1 MTTSPNITGKGLIT
15 VFGYGPTGEATVERL
30 VARGQQVR
38 VAQRKRPANLPAGVA
53 FQTCDVLDAE
63 DVKRAVA
70 GAEQAVVTTGFEYK
84 GDVWKVVWPRA
95 MRNFLAAAEIAN
107 IRMIQVDN
115 LYMYGPQ
122 DAPLHEDMPL
132 TSYGKKPA
140 ARAEVSRMWQKAARE
155 RRVRWAALRSPDFY
169 GPGVRNSHFGET
181 GLVQVAQGKAA
192 QLLMKP
198 DTQHTV
204 AYVPD
209 IGRAVVTL
217 LDAPDDAFGQ
227 VWHVPCAP
235 PRTPREL
242 LQIGADAAGVKLKM
256 MALPPAVLK
265 LLGLFSPPMKEL
277 AEMSFTWNRPYH
289 VDSTKFGRRFW
300 SDATPLEVGIPA
312 TIRSYPAAEPEAKTA
327 KKTTKNGGQN
337 PATTSAR

>member
-1 MTTSPNITGKGLIT
+1 MTNAKGLIT

-38 VAQRKRPANLPAGVA
+38 VVQRKRPANLPAGVS
-53 FQTCDVLDAE
+53 FMNCDVLNAD

-70 GAEQAVVTTGFEYK
+70 GAEQAVITTGFEYK
-84 GDVWKVVWPRA
+84 GDVWKVVWPKA
-95 MRNFLAAAEIAN
+95 MRNFLAAAEIEN
-107 IRMIQVDN
+107 IRIIQVDN

-122 DAPLHEDMPL
+122 DAPLNEDMPL

-140 ARAEVSRMWQKAARE
+140 ARAEVTRMWQKAVRE
-155 RRVRWAALRSPDFY
+155 RRVRWAALRAPDFY

-181 GLVQVAQGKAA
+181 GFIPVAQGKTAMV
-192 QLLMKP
+192 LMKP
-198 DTQHTV
+198 DTPHAV

-235 PRTPREL
+235 TRTPREL
-242 LQIGADAAGVKLKM
+242 LQIAADAAGVKLKV
-256 MALPPAVLK
+256 MAMPQAMLHLMGAFAPA
-265 LLGLFSPPMKEL
+265 MKEL

-289 VDSTKFGRRFW
+289 VDATKFGRRFW
-300 SDATPLEVGIPA
+300 SDATPFEVGIPA
-312 TIRSYPAAEPEAKTA
+312 AVRSYPAAAPTLKSTQ
-327 KKTTKNGGQN
+327 KSRGQTSA
-337 PATTSAR
+337 ATTAHS